1 MVRFN
6 QGIPRNL
13 SLGEQRELQNR
24 LKHKRKRPDFHEGGL
39 HQYKP
44 RKQFQADIRSAK
56 AKFKSNEKLQ
66 KAAQKVL
73 MQTMSELNVPV
84 EGKKLFAAV
93 LKAQLGKR
101 FYREKRRD
109 KLKVLAAGCAVY
121 HQICSQPNPEKA
133 LKRLAASVGLDLT
146 RISDPCR
153 VIVESL
159 IDYGGSKDEKTANRQ
174 YAARD
179 ARALSYIVRKG
190 IDPLKVAKPAN
201 GETLTKWANRE
212 AAYRLARGPAAK
224 RAQKGPVAAVLA
236 PEAPN
241 QLAVVQVA
249 HGLYSAL
256 AALLELG
263 LVVVAPKGGGKALAL
278 AVAPLKGLT
287 ADKAKAQPD
296 EVQRAIRKA
305 LKKALGK
312 TVEKS
317 SKPPASGTGL
327 FSSQY
332 CRAILKRWLMSS
344 PARHRAFLMFSC
356 GPARSRL

>member
-6 QGIPRNL
+6 QGIPRHL
-13 SLGEQRELQNR
+13 SLGEQRKLRNLR
-24 LKHKRKRPDFHEGGL
+24 KHKRKGQDFPNVGCKNISL
-39 HQYKP
+39 K
-44 RKQFQADIRSAK
+44 KQFHADIRSAK

-66 KAAQKVL
+66 KASQKL
-73 MQTMSELNVPV
+73 LIQTMNELNIPV
-84 EGKKLFAAV
+84 KGKKLFAAV
-93 LKAQLGKR
+93 LEAQLGKR

-109 KLKVLAAGCAVY
+109 KLRILATGCAVY
-121 HQICSQPNPEKA
+121 HELASQLNPKKA
-133 LKRLAASVGLDLT
+133 LEQLAASVDLDLT

-190 IDPLKVAKPAN
+190 MDPLEVAKPAN
-201 GETLTKWANRE
+201 GETLTKWADRE
-212 AAYRLARGPAAK
+212 AAYRLARRPSAK
-224 RAQKGPVAAVLA
+224 RAEKGPAAAVLA
-236 PEAPN
+236 PEAPD

-249 HGLYSAL
+249 QGLYNAL
-256 AALLELG
+256 TALLEPG
-263 LVVVAPKGGGKALAL
+263 LVVVAPKAGGKALAL

-287 ADKAKAQPD
+287 ADQAKAQPS

-305 LKKALGK
+305 LKKAPGK

-317 SKPPASGTGL
+317 SKTPASRKSLKSAKARGGGIGKTG
-327 FSSQY
+327 
-332 CRAILKRWLMSS
+332 
-344 PARHRAFLMFSC
+344 
-356 GPARSRL
+356 RSTDQAPQREW